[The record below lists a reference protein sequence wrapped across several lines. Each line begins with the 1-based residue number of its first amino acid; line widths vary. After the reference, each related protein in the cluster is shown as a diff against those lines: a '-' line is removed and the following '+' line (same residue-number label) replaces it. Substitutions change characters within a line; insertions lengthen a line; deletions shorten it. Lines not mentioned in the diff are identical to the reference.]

1 MRYYILLFITLIL
14 ISCQDE
20 ITLALPQAENK
31 LVVEG
36 AIEPGFPPYVI
47 LTNNQGYFESIDEN
61 TYNNLFV
68 NDVDS
73 VMVWFFDDAGKKIKI
88 NLEKISLDLK

>member
-1 MRYYILLFITLIL
+1 MKKYLFIFSILL
-14 ISCQDE
+14 ISCEEE
-20 ITLALPQAENK
+20 ITLNLSQAENK

-36 AIEPGFPPYVI
+36 SIEPGFPPYVI
-47 LTNNQGYFESIDEN
+47 LTKNQGYFDPINQD

-73 VMVWFFDDAGKKIKI
+73 VKVWHYNESGEKEII
-88 NLEKISLDLK
+88 N

>member
-1 MRYYILLFITLIL
+1 MKNYLFFICLIFL
-14 ISCQDE
+14 SCQEE
-20 ITLALPQAENK
+20 ITLDFSQTENK

-47 LTNNQGYFESIDEN
+47 LTKNQGYFEPIDIS
-61 TYNNLFV
+61 TYNSLFV

-73 VMVWFFDDAGKKIKI
+73 IKVWYYSDAGEKIIKI
-88 NLEKISLDLK
+88 LEQISLIF